1 MIYPLTA
8 GNLTAAVDTLGAEL
22 ISLQKNGK
30 EYIWNGNPAYWNG
43 HNPTLF
49 PVIGFLKD
57 GKTHFNGIEYEIP
70 KHGYARKSEFN
81 ILCRDERSITME
93 MSDNEET
100 RKGYPFRFALQITHC
115 LTEDGF
121 QTAYSVINRSDRAMP
136 FMLGAHTGIL
146 LPFSEGMRF
155 EDHTLIF
162 ERPECN
168 VTRYIAVGG
177 QIIEDSVGQRNYLD
191 GADRLSLAYSLF
203 DDDALMLTGLS
214 SRKVALLDQTGRG
227 IEMEFNGF
235 NALGIWTPP
244 GKNAPFLCLEPWNG
258 INAFRNED
266 TEFSKKPL
274 ICSAEPGKSYA
285 VSYRVRILDEKAK
298 EMP

>member
-121 QTAYSVINRSDRAMP
+121 KPPIPLSIAPTVRCLLCSVPIRVSS
-136 FMLGAHTGIL
+136 FL
-146 LPFSEGMRF
+146 
-155 EDHTLIF
+155 
-162 ERPECN
+162 
-168 VTRYIAVGG
+168 
-177 QIIEDSVGQRNYLD
+177 
-191 GADRLSLAYSLF
+191 
-203 DDDALMLTGLS
+203 
-214 SRKVALLDQTGRG
+214 SRKECV
-227 IEMEFNGF
+227 
-235 NALGIWTPP
+235 
-244 GKNAPFLCLEPWNG
+244 
-258 INAFRNED
+258 
-266 TEFSKKPL
+266 SKIIP
-274 ICSAEPGKSYA
+274 
-285 VSYRVRILDEKAK
+285 
-298 EMP
+298 